1 MEKKFKEWRVDQG
14 WLLPPSV
21 LDFVPESHPAHFVRE
36 TVRESL
42 DLSSVL
48 ARYVESRGQP
58 PFHPAMI
65 W

>member
-14 WLLPPSV
+14 WLPPPSV